1 MMAEAKIGIIGGSG
15 LYQIPG
21 IEDTWEVEVDTPFGP
36 PSAPIVVGRLAGR
49 QVAFLAR
56 HGQGHRYLP
65 SEVPARANIYALKS
79 LGVERIVAISAV
91 GSLQEKIHP
100 LDLIIPDEYV
110 DWTRGRPST
119 FFGRGIAVH
128 VSFEPPTCPHL
139 RAHLYEACQHA
150 GARVHPAGTYICME
164 GPAFSTKAE
173 SRIYRQWGLDVI
185 GMTAMPEAKLAR
197 EAEICYATLALVTD
211 YDVWHE
217 VEDGVT
223 GEMVLDN
230 LLKNTAMAQ
239 EVIRAVL
246 PMLDG
251 PRDCPCSSALATA
264 IFTSPEAIP
273 SEERE
278 RLGLLLG
285 KYVK

>member
-1 MMAEAKIGIIGGSG
+1 MAQAQIGIIGGSG

-21 IEDTWEVEVDTPFGP
+21 IEETWEVEIDTPFGP
-36 PSAPIVVGRLAGR
+36 PSAPIMVGQLNGK
-49 QVAFLAR
+49 QIAFLAR
-56 HGQGHRYLP
+56 HGRGHRYLP

-79 LGVERIVAISAV
+79 LGVERIVAVSAV
-91 GSLQEKIHP
+91 GSLREEVHP
-100 LDLIIPDEYV
+100 LDLVIPDQYV
-110 DWTRGRPST
+110 DWTRGRQST

-128 VSFEPPTCPHL
+128 ISFEPPACPDL
-139 RAHLYEACQHA
+139 RAQLHEACQRA
-150 GARVHPAGTYICME
+150 GARVHPHGTYICME

-217 VEDGVT
+217 SEVGVT
-223 GEMVLDN
+223 GEMILEN
-230 LLKNTAMAQ
+230 MRRNIAMAQ
-239 EVIRAVL
+239 QVIREVV

-251 PRDCPCSSALATA
+251 VRNCPCTSALATA
-264 IFTSPEAIP
+264 IFTAPEAVS
-273 SEERE
+273 SEGRE
-278 RLGLLLG
+278 RLRLLLG
-285 KYVK
+285 KYL